1 MSSAGL
7 PWALSQGV
15 TVVAASLLV
24 SACGVP
30 LDQRATDNNVVE
42 LTLVLMDQY
51 NTPVLLTVPSEPT
64 LYRVSAD
71 ITLVFRFAEQPTTL
85 RVDIEDLQSERVTHN
100 EFDLAVV
107 APGIVAMTDGRWDDL
122 RVPLMIPELGALQF
136 SATLI
141 NHDGTMSRATDGRFT
156 VQAEFG
162 ANDTTQTETTQVGIV
177 TELSAP

>member
-7 PWALSQGV
+7 PWALSRGAS
-15 TVVAASLLV
+15 VVVASLLV
-24 SACGVP
+24 SACGAP
-30 LDQRATDNNVVE
+30 LDQQGADDNVVE

-71 ITLVFRFAEQPTTL
+71 VTLVFRFADQLDTL
-85 RVDIEDLQSERVTHN
+85 IVDVEDPQSGRVTHN

-107 APGIVAMTDGRWDDL
+107 APGIAAVTDGRWDL
-122 RVPLMIPELGALQF
+122 RVPLTIPELGVLQF

-141 NHDGTMSRATDGRFT
+141 NHDGTMSRAIDGGFT
-156 VQAEFG
+156 VQASFG
-162 ANDTTQTETTQVGIV
+162 ANNTTQTATTQVGIAIERSV
-177 TELSAP
+177 H